1 MCVSVCLLVL
11 EKATLV
17 VIPQNLVASHR
28 NAISSWKKTPGDLR
42 SVEIKMKGTFED
54 WCAPM
59 HGYFCIDMVME
70 AEHLWF
76 GTSTCSNS
84 QVLAKQRL
92 SGSQCL

>member
-17 VIPQNLVASHR
+17 VIPQNLVASHK

-59 HGYFCIDMVME
+59 HGYFCINMVME
-70 AEHLWF
+70 AEHLRF
-76 GTSTCSNS
+76 GMSTCSNS
-84 QVLAKQRL
+84 
-92 SGSQCL
+92 